1 MDIFHAKECEIC
13 NLKIADADFMTHL
26 KDCHEEKA
34 CGLSEGDVEH
44 IKEDHMVITSEEGVP
59 LSEAEKNYPSMMCIE
74 EACDEVFAGEQ
85 EMKQHK
91 DKNHSGPNN
100 FLSLGGGMIMMMMVV
115 DDAKDGGAEKEIDP
129 LDDSEG
135 KESGRDFKSYVVKG
149 IIDDVVGQKFSF
161 LVELKH
167 KLCQDLL
174 GEALEAVVMGHSLP
188 KK

>member
-1 MDIFHAKECEIC
+1 
-13 NLKIADADFMTHL
+13 MTHL

-59 LSEAEKNYPSMMCIE
+59 LSEAEKNYPSIMCIE
-74 EACDEVFAGEQ
+74 EACDEVFAGKQ

-115 DDAKDGGAEKEIDP
+115 DDAKD
-129 LDDSEG
+129 
-135 KESGRDFKSYVVKG
+135 
-149 IIDDVVGQKFSF
+149 
-161 LVELKH
+161 
-167 KLCQDLL
+167 
-174 GEALEAVVMGHSLP
+174 
-188 KK
+188 

>member
-85 EMKQHK
+85 EMKQHRRESFRTEQVPFFRRENVY
-91 DKNHSGPNN
+91 DDD
-100 FLSLGGGMIMMMMVV
+100 GGGRRQRWR
-115 DDAKDGGAEKEIDP
+115 GR
-129 LDDSEG
+129 EG
-135 KESGRDFKSYVVKG
+135 DRS
-149 IIDDVVGQKFSF
+149 
-161 LVELKH
+161 
-167 KLCQDLL
+167 
-174 GEALEAVVMGHSLP
+174 P
-188 KK
+188 